1 MNPFITNPAAIKATE
16 NIELL
21 VIMHTAVSRDE
32 LLSLKENLIRLAN
45 SEADDDIDDY
55 QYLMDEITD
64 SLSLLERLKTQV
76 DVLINR
82 TNIALKKSNG
92 LLDNAILA
100 SSEEAGEV

>member
-1 MNPFITNPAAIKATE
+1 MNPFISNPSAIKATE
-16 NIELL
+16 NIDDLISFRT
-21 VIMHTAVSRDE
+21 VVSRDS

-64 SLSLLERLKTQV
+64 SLSLLERLKAQV

-100 SSEEAGEV
+100 ASEED